1 MNSVDSGVTKP
12 YRDQHN
18 NKTENAM
25 NPTPYKDQDLAAKY
39 KQMHS
44 MVSQTI
50 PADVLQADLD
60 SVAENGY
67 VIIKNLLS
75 KEEVHAIK
83 TACNTLLD
91 HTGRNDFEGL
101 KTQRVYAVL
110 SKTRVIDRLV
120 DHPRILALLDKL
132 LMPNYL
138 LSQAQIINILPGETV
153 QDLHADDEF
162 YPLPRPRKALGAAT
176 VWAIDD
182 FTEENGATSIVP
194 KSHLWGDEQVPSR
207 THAIPAVMPAGSVV
221 FYPSTLWHGGGA
233 NQSNASRLA
242 VTCQYCEPW
251 LRTQENYFL
260 STPLDVVSE
269 VSEDIRR
276 MLGYS
281 IHPPFIGMVNGMHP
295 KRLLEDM

>member
-1 MNSVDSGVTKP
+1 
-12 YRDQHN
+12 
-18 NKTENAM
+18 M
-25 NPTPYKDQDLAAKY
+25 NPTPYKNRDLANKY
-39 KQMHS
+39 R
-44 MVSQTI
+44 QTRSNSAEKV
-50 PADVLQADLD
+50 PTELLEADLKAIATD
-60 SVAENGY
+60 GY
-67 VIIKNLLS
+67 VIIKNLLTAQ
-75 KEEVHAIK
+75 EVQAIK
-83 TACNTLLD
+83 TACTELLE

-110 SKTRVIDRLV
+110 AKTRAIDRLV
-120 DHPRILALLDKL
+120 DHPRVLALLDNL

-207 THAIPAVMPAGSVV
+207 THAIPSVMPAGSVV
-221 FYPSTLWHGGGA
+221 FYPATLWHGGGA

>member
-1 MNSVDSGVTKP
+1 
-12 YRDQHN
+12 
-18 NKTENAM
+18 M
-25 NPTPYKDQDLAAKY
+25 NPTPYKNRDLANKY
-39 KQMHS
+39 R
-44 MVSQTI
+44 QTRSNSAEKV
-50 PADVLQADLD
+50 PTELLEADLKAIATD
-60 SVAENGY
+60 GY
-67 VIIKNLLS
+67 VIIKNLLTPQ
-75 KEEVHAIK
+75 EVQAIK
-83 TACNTLLD
+83 TACTELLE

-110 SKTRVIDRLV
+110 AKTRAIDRLV
-120 DHPRILALLDKL
+120 DHPRVLALLDNL

-207 THAIPAVMPAGSVV
+207 THGIPAVMPAGSVV
-221 FYPSTLWHGGGA
+221 FYPATLWHGGGA